1 MNEKRLYSL
10 KWGGESGRPKVTSNS
25 DGNSCPRVSI
35 FRGEDQMN
43 ASKNSWYVK
52 KRRNIQDRWKDSKPL
67 LDQVQTHE
75 SPSGK
80 YTLKITP
87 CAFDLH
93 RNWAYTLG
101 DVFSKSMGGVPI
113 QISQVLR
120 DHHVFPFVFCE
131 DHPDGH
137 DYLLCGEDYQGL
149 TVVRLDIGDRVDYIE
164 KEAES
169 NRGFS
174 WADCQVS
181 PDKTRIAIEGGYWA
195 QGFEVHVLDF
205 RTPFDPPYVR
215 VGKDFVQYHDR
226 LIAWKGNDQYLVERE
241 QEYRTSDGKALTLL
255 PDSERLEAI
264 AEPEGTRNKKVV
276 LRVGLDG
283 RFQEIYS
290 EWCPPEVPRGKR
302 KK

>member
-1 MNEKRLYSL
+1 
-10 KWGGESGRPKVTSNS
+10 
-25 DGNSCPRVSI
+25 
-35 FRGEDQMN
+35 MN
-43 ASKNSWYVK
+43 ASKSTWYVK

-67 LDQVQTHE
+67 LDQAQRIE

-80 YTLKITP
+80 YILKITP
-87 CAFDLH
+87 CTFDLH
-93 RNWAYTLG
+93 RNWAYTVG
-101 DVFSKSMGGVPI
+101 DVFSKTMGGEI
-113 QISQVLR
+113 QIAQVLR
-120 DHHVFPFVFCE
+120 DHNVFPFEFCE

-149 TVVRLDIGDRVDYIE
+149 TVIRLDIGDRVDYIE

-169 NRGFS
+169 NHGFS
-174 WADCQVS
+174 WSDCKVS

-205 RTPFDPPYVR
+205 RTPFDVPYVR
-215 VGKDFVQYHDR
+215 VGKDFVQYHDK
-226 LIAWKGNDQYLVERE
+226 LIGWKGNEDFLVERE
-241 QEYRTSDGKALTLL
+241 QEYRTSDGALLTSL

-264 AEPEGTRNKKVV
+264 GDPDGTRNKKVV
-276 LRVGLDG
+276 LSVGLDG

-290 EWCPPEVPRGKR
+290 EWCPPESQRGRR